1 MPCELAQLVQVLLV
15 ISYIS
20 HIHLLVLC
28 NKSIWCNLF
37 PYIAA
42 STSFNCLSSFVPMV
56 TLPVVTVIAKSPKFA
71 GAPEARKALSVPL
84 MAAVS
89 IAAIAAVKSKSSS
102 SRYPILNAL
111 RGGITITIID
121 IKPLKSRDVVE
132 LKRAISKIRKT
143 IEAVEGN
150 IAGFGEN
157 MVIATPAFAHL
168 QKGIQQQEKKSEIER
183 F

>member
-1 MPCELAQLVQVLLV
+1 MAFDFFKKRKIQEDEDNSPEFIEIDLEKTQSESKVFVKTFVLRTYEDV
-15 ISYIS
+15 
-20 HIHLLVLC
+20 
-28 NKSIWCNLF
+28 N
-37 PYIAA
+37 
-42 STSFNCLSSFVPMV
+42 
-56 TLPVVTVIAKSPKFA
+56 
-71 GAPEARKALSVPL
+71 
-84 MAAVS
+84 
-89 IAAIAAVKSKSSS
+89 
-102 SRYPILNAL
+102 PILNAL